1 MYSTIDPTR
10 LILSDMTGCEPEYGF
25 QSLGFEGIDLV
36 SMTVGDMRVEGATV
50 GLGTAEVKSISYKQR
65 IHRLGFSNRQV

>member
-1 MYSTIDPTR
+1 MYSTIDPAR

-65 IHRLGFSNRQV
+65 IHRLGFGNRQV

>member
-25 QSLGFEGIDLV
+25 QSFDLV

-65 IHRLGFSNRQV
+65 IHRLEFSNRQV